1 MKNSMAVPQKIKNR
15 TTIRSSNSTSGYYLK
30 ENLYGN
36 KKSQSQNSLQKE
48 EQSSEYDALWSETIL
63 QIYSNQSGMALAQN

>member
-48 EQSSEYDALWSETIL
+48 EQSSEYDAL
-63 QIYSNQSGMALAQN
+63 